1 MATSGRRI
9 EITTADG
16 TAEAY
21 LSHPEGGTYPGVILF
36 MDAIGLRPQIESMAD
51 RIAGWGYVVLAP
63 NVFYRHGRAADLAP
77 KGDLRRPGE
86 RERFMPAALRLVE
99 QHTPDRAA
107 RDFEA
112 YLAALR
118 DVEHVRP
125 GPIGTVGYCMGGR
138 LALRAAAQA
147 PDDVAAVGMFHV
159 GGLVTDDEDS
169 AHLCIPHVRAEVLAG
184 YADQDGSMPQEA
196 IEKVAADMAAA
207 GVRYSGAVYSGARH
221 GFTMADTSVYDE
233 AAAERHYEELQAL
246 FRRTLG

>member
-1 MATSGRRI
+1 MIVITVLHFNQAPSPIVQLFIQIFDLFSNFVIRQVARNISGFHRQFVHRRI
-9 EITTADG
+9 DFFI
-16 TAEAY
+16 
-21 LSHPEGGTYPGVILF
+21 
-36 MDAIGLRPQIESMAD
+36 DARSDAVRRGRSGNA
-51 RIAGWGYVVLAP
+51 VVLCKQC
-63 NVFYRHGRAADLAP
+63 HDLIGIF
-77 KGDLRRPGE
+77 GD
-86 RERFMPAALRLVE
+86 RFLQLRLVE